1 MGRYL
6 SCAIATSIKVGKKD
20 NKPFEKGQLDK
31 LKYSIKRLF
40 DYDLYNV
47 EENEDFIS
55 LEIKK
60 DVFDNNIHEL
70 CVELNNSLYQS
81 SFLLYEDDYLNKPK
95 EEWPIT
101 LIETKDDEEE
111 KKYNNEKYMVKLSEN
126 SYDNDPVCRDLSW
139 FGFSPLLRRDIK
151 EWSDYFFDIEGID
164 LFLNISKVSS
174 EDETEL
180 ICLLNWFKRDY
191 FKNKLNGS
199 LIFRIT
205 E

>member
-20 NKPFEKGQLDK
+20 NKPFEKGELDK

-70 CVELNNSLYQS
+70 CVEQNNSLYQS

>member
-20 NKPFEKGQLDK
+20 NKPFERGELDK
-31 LKYSIKRLF
+31 LKHSIKRLF
-40 DYDLYNV
+40 AFDLYNV

>member
-20 NKPFEKGQLDK
+20 NKPFEKGELDK

-40 DYDLYNV
+40 NYDLYNV
-47 EENEDFIS
+47 EENEDLIS

-70 CVELNNSLYQS
+70 CVELNNSFYQS
-81 SFLLYEDDYLNKPK
+81 AFLLYEDDYLNKPK

-111 KKYNNEKYMVKLSEN
+111 KHNNEKYMVKLSEN

-164 LFLNISKVSS
+164 LFLNISKISS

-191 FKNKLNGS
+191 FKNKLNGG

>member
-20 NKPFEKGQLDK
+20 NKPFEKGELDK

-111 KKYNNEKYMVKLSEN
+111 KHNNEKYMVKLSEN

-164 LFLNISKVSS
+164 LFLNISKISS

>member
-20 NKPFEKGQLDK
+20 NKPFEKGELDK

>member
-1 MGRYL
+1 M
-6 SCAIATSIKVGKKD
+6 
-20 NKPFEKGQLDK
+20 
-31 LKYSIKRLF
+31 
-40 DYDLYNV
+40 
-47 EENEDFIS
+47 
-55 LEIKK
+55 EIKK

>member
-20 NKPFEKGQLDK
+20 NKPFEKGELDK

-139 FGFSPLLRRDIK
+139 FGFFSIIK
-151 EWSDYFFDIEGID
+151 KRYKGMERLFF
-164 LFLNISKVSS
+164 
-174 EDETEL
+174 
-180 ICLLNWFKRDY
+180 
-191 FKNKLNGS
+191 
-199 LIFRIT
+199 
-205 E
+205 

>member
-20 NKPFEKGQLDK
+20 NKSFEKGELDK
-31 LKYSIKRLF
+31 LKHSIKRLF

-60 DVFDNNIHEL
+60 DVFDNNIHKL
-70 CVELNNSLYQS
+70 CVELNNSFYQS
-81 SFLLYEDDYLNKPK
+81 AFLLYEDDYLNKPK

-111 KKYNNEKYMVKLSEN
+111 KHNNEKYMVKLSEN

-164 LFLNISKVSS
+164 LFLNISKISS

>member
-20 NKPFEKGQLDK
+20 NKPFEKGELDK

-164 LFLNISKVSS
+164 LFLNISKVSG

>member
-20 NKPFEKGQLDK
+20 NKPFEKGELDK
-31 LKYSIKRLF
+31 LKHSIKRLF